1 MIVELARRAD
11 QSAERHQGSGQGFI
25 HPDQDC
31 AYVQTVSRITL
42 AIVRIES
49 RIAQGDSRLWEN
61 FW

>member
-1 MIVELARRAD
+1 MVVELARRAD

-25 HPDQDC
+25 HPDQDR

-49 RIAQGDSRLWEN
+49 RIAQGDSG
-61 FW
+61 